1 MDYDFGAT
9 TLCRKKK
16 SCKSLLLDYV
26 FKFKRIID
34 AACVKDGR
42 EEDGPTEGMR
52 EEVVYR
58 DTCKKLNIYF
68 VIVKHS

>member
-1 MDYDFGAT
+1 MDCDFGAT
-9 TLCRKKK
+9 TLLEEKV
-16 SCKSLLLDYV
+16 CKSLLLDHV

-42 EEDGPTEGMR
+42 EEDSPTEGMR

-58 DTCKKLNIYF
+58 DRCKKLNIYF